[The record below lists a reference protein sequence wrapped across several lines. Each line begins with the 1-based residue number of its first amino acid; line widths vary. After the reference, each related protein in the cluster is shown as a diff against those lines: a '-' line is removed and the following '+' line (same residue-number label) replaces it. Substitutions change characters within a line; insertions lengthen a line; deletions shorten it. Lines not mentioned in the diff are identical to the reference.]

1 MRSLPVER
9 LYTSFVCSRS
19 STLAAKTPRKDP
31 SDRRILGLVSASRRC
46 WGLSVPDN
54 ASEAR
59 TVWSGRKA
67 KETQL
72 YMHVKWWWNTGRVL
86 QWAVPHPSGS
96 SQEKKIP
103 AVFMTSAT
111 HTGILIAASLLRGE
125 EIDYLK
131 ASPNRPHF
139 HVRSFFLSLLS
150 DYSVHQVISPSCITW
165 FSPTTTSNRWKKM
178 YACLLF
184 YVDV

>member
-1 MRSLPVER
+1 M
-9 LYTSFVCSRS
+9 
-19 STLAAKTPRKDP
+19 KDP
-31 SDRRILGLVSASRRC
+31 SDRRILGLVSASHRC
-46 WGLSVPDN
+46 WNLSVPDN

-67 KETQL
+67 ETQL
-72 YMHVKWWWNTGRVL
+72 YMYVKWWWNTGRVL

-131 ASPNRPHF
+131 ASPSRPHF
-139 HVRSFFLSLLS
+139 HVPFPLLCAPSFF
-150 DYSVHQVISPSCITW
+150 PSCLIILSIKSPPTPRITC
-165 FSPTTTSNRWKKM
+165 FSPTNTSNRWKKI

-184 YVDV
+184 YMNV